1 MLMMLDLF
9 SAEYHAQLGATG
21 RAGPKINIIDL

>member
-9 SAEYHAQLGATG
+9 SAEYQAQWGAIG
-21 RAGPKINIIDL
+21 RAGSKINIIDL